1 MNLLAHAYLSFRQ
14 PELLVGNMISD
25 YVKGRSK
32 YDYAPGILRGIEL
45 HRAIDTF
52 TDQHSVNLKVKNIF
66 KPAVGRYA
74 GAFLD
79 IVYDHFLAADTL
91 VFPADTLPQFSS
103 WVYDSLENYQDQFPE
118 RFARMF
124 PHMRTHDWLSHYR
137 EREGIARSMEGLVR
151 RAAYLDQSE
160 AAFALFE
167 KEYAILEASYQRFFP
182 ELMLFVTNYYRAQL
196 KAPETL

>member
-25 YVKGRSK
+25 YVKGRAK
-32 YDYAPGILRGIEL
+32 FDYAPGILRGIDL
-45 HRAIDTF
+45 HRAIDEF
-52 TDQHSVNLKVKNIF
+52 TDQHPVNLRAKKVF
-66 KPAVGRYA
+66 KPAVGLYA

-91 VFPADTLPQFSS
+91 VFPADSLPQFSN
-103 WVYDSLENYQDQFPE
+103 WVYGSLEPYQDQFPE

-124 PHMRTHDWLSHYR
+124 PHMRTHDWLSNYR

-151 RAAYLDQSE
+151 RAKYLDQSE
-160 AAFALFE
+160 GAFQLFE
-167 KEYAILEASYQRFFP
+167 QEYAFLEASYQRFFP
-182 ELMLFVTNYYRAQL
+182 ELILFVTNYYRAQL
-196 KAPETL
+196 KAPEKL